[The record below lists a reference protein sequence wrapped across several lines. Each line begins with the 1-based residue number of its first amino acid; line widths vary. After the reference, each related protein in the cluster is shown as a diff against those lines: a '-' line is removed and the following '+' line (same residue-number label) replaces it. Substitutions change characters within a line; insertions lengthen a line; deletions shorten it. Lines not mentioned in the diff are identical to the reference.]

1 MPNELLIQMAAL
13 VGGMGATY
21 AAIRADLAA
30 IRVNAE
36 MAVQGVESAHK
47 RIDDHIDKHHVRS

>member
-1 MPNELLIQMAAL
+1 MAAL